1 MHTTASPRRTRIA
14 SLGLAALAAIG
25 LTLGVA
31 SPALA
36 HDELVDRSIV
46 ATDDGRVDAIRL
58 SFSNSII
65 EVGTEIVVTSADGA
79 DMTDGAPQ
87 IAGPDVVQPLTADL
101 PEGDYDVAWR
111 VVSSDGHP
119 IDGSFVL
126 RLSKPDAWQAEG
138 AALVE
143 PDQRLTEGSEQKA
156 TEGTDAAHEGEGHDS
171 ADHGTDTTSEEG
183 GLSTGAIAAISI
195 GAVLVAGG
203 ALAAVLIGQRRRAAG
218 MNADAANKE
227 DRA

>member
-1 MHTTASPRRTRIA
+1 MHTTASPRRARVAT
-14 SLGLAALAAIG
+14 LGLAALAALG
-25 LTLGVA
+25 LSLGVA

-46 ATDDGRVDAIRL
+46 ATDDGRVDGIRL

-79 DMTDGAPQ
+79 DITDGTPEVS
-87 IAGPDVVQPLTADL
+87 GPDVVQPLAADL

-119 IDGSFVL
+119 IDGAFVL
-126 RLSKPDAWQAEG
+126 RVTEPSAWQAEE
-138 AALVE
+138 AVIVE
-143 PDQRLTEGSEQKA
+143 PDARIDEGA
-156 TEGTDAAHEGEGHDS
+156 EGGSAEGADGADHNS
-171 ADHGTDTTSEEG
+171 ADHDHGTGSASDEPG

-203 ALAAVLIGQRRRAAG
+203 ALAAVLIGQRRRAEG
-218 MNADAANKE
+218 MRADAASDEE